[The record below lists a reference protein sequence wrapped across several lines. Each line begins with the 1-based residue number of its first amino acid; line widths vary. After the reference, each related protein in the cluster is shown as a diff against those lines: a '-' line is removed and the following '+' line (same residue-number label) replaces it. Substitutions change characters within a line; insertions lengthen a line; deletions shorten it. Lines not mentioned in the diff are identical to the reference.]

1 MVGKQSHV
9 DFSDDFNLDAL
20 IHLALDKVQ
29 NRYRSDNLIE
39 NDDFEA
45 IIQERLPEYAGYQMS
60 NLIGSQE
67 KFKFKVTSG
76 YNQ

>member
-1 MVGKQSHV
+1 MAGKQSHV

-20 IHLALDKVQ
+20 IHSALDKVQ

-45 IIQERLPEYAGYQMS
+45 IIQERLSEDAGYQMS

-67 KFKFKVTSG
+67 KFKFKVTSR